1 MAMKRA
7 NLVATPFRLFDILA
21 LSAFVLLASLSIPK
35 EVRDAHGAAPSYVAL
50 HKQTARVAPVRG
62 HRRYDGII
70 LEYATRYRVDPALV
84 KAVIHVESRFQ
95 RRARS
100 RRGAKG
106 LMQLMPRTGRAYGA
120 RDLYDARHNIRAGT
134 NYLRSLI
141 RRYRNDLRLAVAAYN
156 AGARKVDLHRGVP
169 PYRETRQFVTK
180 VLHYHQHYR
189 RTYAMQ
195 VASRS

>member
-7 NLVATPFRLFDILA
+7 NLVAIPFRLFDIIA
-21 LSAFVLLASLSIPK
+21 LSVFVLLVSLSIPK
-35 EVRDAHGAAPSYVAL
+35 EVRNAHGAAPSYTVL
-50 HKQTARVAPVRG
+50 RQQTAKVAPLRG
-62 HRRYDGII
+62 NGRYDEII
-70 LEYATRYRVDPALV
+70 LEYAARYRVDPALV

-95 RRARS
+95 RHARS
-100 RRGAKG
+100 HRGARG

-134 NYLRSLI
+134 SYLRSLL
-141 RRYRNDLRLAVAAYN
+141 RRYGNDLRLAVAAYN
-156 AGARKVDLHRGVP
+156 AGARKVDLHRGIP

-180 VLHYHQHYR
+180 VLRYHQHYR
-189 RTYAMQ
+189 RMYAMQ